1 MFERDRRL
9 GIQPIKDFSDPH
21 SFVAPLHLQR
31 LNGRGRTYHS
41 PKGTID
47 PFIQPQER
55 ILASQALPTE
65 TKRKPRSRPAPNV
78 NPHFPIIGVGTSAG
92 GPEPFLEVPRN
103 GPADSRLATIYL
115 QHSERAHPR

>member
-9 GIQPIKDFSDPH
+9 GIQPIQDFPDPH
-21 SFVAPLHLQR
+21 SFVARLHLQR

-47 PFIQPQER
+47 PFKPSEEP

-78 NPHFPIIGVGTSAG
+78 NPHFPIIGVGSSAG
-92 GPEPFLEVPRN
+92 GGQAVLGVFWEGAPRFWPRALFL
-103 GPADSRLATIYL
+103 
-115 QHSERAHPR
+115 

>member
-78 NPHFPIIGVGTSAG
+78 NPHFPIIGVGSSAG
-92 GPEPFLEVPRN
+92 GREAVLEFLREDSP
-103 GPADSRLATIYL
+103 GSRLALIYFL
-115 QHSERAHPR
+115 

>member
-9 GIQPIKDFSDPH
+9 GIQPIQDFPDPH

-47 PFIQPQER
+47 PFKPSEER
-55 ILASQALPTE
+55 ILASQALSTE
-65 TKRKPRSRPAPNV
+65 TKRKPRSRPAPKV
-78 NPHFPIIGVGTSAG
+78 NPHFPIIGVGSSAG
-92 GPEPFLEVPRN
+92 GLEAFLGVLRE
-103 GPADSRLATIYL
+103 GPAAFCLGVLYI
-115 QHSERAHPR
+115 QHLE